1 MFEGNSNFLMMA
13 IYFGFFLAIFY
24 FFLVLPRKKQER
36 KHTEMVASLK
46 RGEKVVTIGGVHGEV
61 TRLKDDSIILKVS
74 ENTEIEFLKK
84 AIAYKV
90 EG

>member
-1 MFEGNSNFLMMA
+1 
-13 IYFGFFLAIFY
+13 
-24 FFLVLPRKKQER
+24 
-36 KHTEMVASLK
+36 MVASLK

-61 TRLKDDSIILKVS
+61 TRIKDDSIVLKVC